1 MISSK
6 NDSLFEEMGNNK
18 GESEDVQDERM
29 PARTIN
35 REHYLLFNTPSFW
48 DSNTWGHIDTTRIFM
63 EDHLAV
69 KLKKKSLW

>member
-35 REHYLLFNTPSFW
+35 REHYLLFNTPSF
-48 DSNTWGHIDTTRIFM
+48 
-63 EDHLAV
+63 
-69 KLKKKSLW
+69 